1 MEEAKQELLDD
12 IQCVTDMFYQNRLN
26 EGIKRMPE
34 LVQKLAGYMSALS
47 PSMQQQYLGAVK
59 AVMEAMEVKNYIM
72 LADVLTF
79 EILDLLEQ

>member
-1 MEEAKQELLDD
+1 
-12 IQCVTDMFYQNRLN
+12 
-26 EGIKRMPE
+26 MPE

-79 EILDLLEQ
+79 EILDMLEQ